1 MTQARTD
8 GGDTALEW
16 TVWPA
21 GRRPLLSIAVAAL
34 ILGLSVAAVLV
45 YRSPWYGVMV
55 TGGLFIATVSYY
67 LPTRYRLDAEGV
79 GLRTPLSSLSR
90 PWDGFAVCFED
101 AEGLLLS
108 PNSRLTWAAR
118 HRGVYLR
125 FERNRHAVTEFV
137 HRHVKPA
144 CAGSG

>member
-1 MTQARTD
+1 MTQAQTD
-8 GGDTALEW
+8 GDDTALEW

-21 GRRPLLSIAVAAL
+21 GRRPLLSIIVAAL

-45 YRSPWYGVMV
+45 YQSPWYGVMV
-55 TGGLFIATVSYY
+55 TGGLFVATVSYY

-90 PWDGFAVCFED
+90 SWDGFAECFED

-108 PNSRLTWAAR
+108 PSSRLTWAAR
-118 HRGVYLR
+118 HRGIYLQ
-125 FERNRHAVTEFV
+125 FENNQNAVTEFV

-144 CAGSG
+144 SAGGG

>member
-21 GRRPLLSIAVAAL
+21 GRRPLLSIVVAAL
-34 ILGLSVAAVLV
+34 IVGLSVAAVLV

-55 TGGLFIATVSYY
+55 TGGLFVATVSYY

-90 PWDGFAVCFED
+90 PWDGFAACFED
-101 AEGLLLS
+101 DEGLLVS
-108 PNSRLTWAAR
+108 PSSRLTWAAR

-125 FERNRHAVTEFV
+125 FEQNRQAVTEFV

-144 CAGSG
+144 NAESG